1 MLHNGA
7 VILYPAIDLRGG
19 KCVRL
24 RLGDFSQE
32 TVYGEDPVAVA
43 KHFIAQGATWIHVV
57 DLDGARSGRPEQL
70 DIVRQIAA
78 LGTPVQMGGGI
89 RSAASLDR
97 ALEAGVARVVV
108 GSALVKDE
116 AFAAWA
122 LSEHSERV
130 AAGIDA
136 RDGLVAVSGWE
147 EASSIRA
154 TELAHRLTEQGCRW
168 IVFTDIARDGTLQG
182 PNIPALEEMIA
193 ASSVSV
199 IASGGVATLG
209 DLEVLSTLPID
220 GVIVGKAIYEGQF
233 SVAEGVAKLR

>member
-1 MLHNGA
+1 M
-7 VILYPAIDLRGG
+7 
-19 KCVRL
+19 RL

-43 KHFIAQGATWIHVV
+43 AQFIAEGAEWIHVV
-57 DLDGARSGRPEQL
+57 DLDGARAGEPVQL

-89 RSAASLDR
+89 RSADSLDL

-116 AFAAWA
+116 PFAAWA
-122 LSEHSERV
+122 FSEHSNRV

-147 EASSIRA
+147 ESSSIRA
-154 TELAHRLTEQGCRW
+154 TDLAHRLASQGCRW
-168 IVFTDIARDGTLQG
+168 IVFTDIARDGTLEG
-182 PNIPALEEMIA
+182 PNIPALKEMIS

-199 IASGGVATLG
+199 IASGGVSTLG
-209 DLEVLSTLPID
+209 DLEVLSTQPID